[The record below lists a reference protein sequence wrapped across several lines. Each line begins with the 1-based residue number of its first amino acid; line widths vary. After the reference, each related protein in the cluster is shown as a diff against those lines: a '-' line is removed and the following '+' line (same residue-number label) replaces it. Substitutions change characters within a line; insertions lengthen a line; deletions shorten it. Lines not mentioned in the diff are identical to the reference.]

1 MSRERIIIGKSGEDI
16 ALDFLKKQD
25 YHIIERN
32 FKSRLGE
39 LDIIAKDANTVC
51 FVEVKTRTSS
61 DKGTGFESITKNK
74 QHKLSKLALAYLK
87 THNLLKQ
94 KARFDVVSVLLDG
107 LSNKT
112 ELIKN
117 AFNLDSRYTY

>member
-39 LDIIAKDANTVC
+39 LDIIAKDRNTVC

-61 DKGTGFESITKNK
+61 DKGTGFESITKAK

-94 KARFDVVSVLLDG
+94 KARFDVVSVELDG

-117 AFNLDSRYTY
+117 AFSLDSRYTY